1 MSEVSSAASAQHYI
15 HTTDARAD
23 ERTRVLKHEDT
34 FAVFD
39 RRGDIDGDG
48 RTEFGLFHKDTRFLS
63 RMTLQ
68 LGEDEPLKL
77 LSSAIRRDN
86 ALLAV
91 DLTNAD
97 VDREG
102 TVAIPQG
109 ALHVHRAQVLWE
121 TTCYTRI
128 RIHNYGDAPVH
139 FPVRLAFGADFADI
153 FEVRGETRTRRGHR
167 HAPHAAAEELVFVY
181 EGLDDRL
188 RRTHVRL
195 SSAPAALSDGTAA
208 YQVALEPK
216 AAVELEWTVA
226 CEMDAEGDPERME
239 RREASEGAP
248 LQYDPAAATATQAL
262 QSARQAEP
270 QLSTSNEQFDGWL
283 SRSLA
288 DLHMLQTETPHGVY
302 PYAGVPWFSTPFGR
316 DGILTAY
323 QCLWFSP
330 EVARGVLQC
339 LAALQAEATNDA
351 RDAEPGKIL
360 HETRAGEMAALG
372 EVPFD
377 RYYGSVD
384 VTPLFVMLAGAY
396 YRRTGD
402 RAAVQ
407 SLWPHVERALAWID
421 QHGDLDGDGFV
432 EYARRAEDGLVHQG
446 WKDSNDSVF
455 HADGRPAM
463 GPIAL
468 CEVQGY
474 VYAAKKAAAQMAHL
488 LGHTDR
494 ARTLKEE
501 ARQLAAQFAEAF
513 WCDDLSTYALALDGD
528 NQPCRVRTSNAAHCL
543 FSGIA
548 RPSHAHRTAE
558 TLLSGHSYTGWGLRT
573 VASTE
578 ARYNPMSYHNGS
590 VWPHDTALAAA
601 GLGRYGHREKAAQI
615 MAGLFE
621 ASQYVDLHRLPEL
634 FCGFSRRADEGPTL
648 YPQACVPQAWAAATP
663 LLCLRACLG
672 LEVNGIDNEVRFH
685 DPYLPPYLEQLRIED
700 LRVRDSHLTLLIT
713 RYEQDVGVRIAHR
726 EGTAKVAVLK

>member
-1 MSEVSSAASAQHYI
+1 MASAPPDVPAQHYI
-15 HTTDARAD
+15 HTTEARAD
-23 ERTRVLKHEDT
+23 ERTRVLKHDDT
-34 FAVFD
+34 FAVFNHF
-39 RRGDIDGDG
+39 GDIDGH
-48 RTEFGLFHKDTRFLS
+48 RQSEFGLFHRDTRFLS
-63 RMTLQ
+63 QMSMHLSDHQ
-68 LGEDEPLKL
+68 PLL
-77 LSSAIRRDN
+77 LLRSAIRKDN

-91 DLTNAD
+91 DLTNPD
-97 VDREG
+97 IDRAGE
-102 TVAIPQG
+102 VAIPRG
-109 ALHVHRAQVLWE
+109 TLHIHRAQVLWD
-121 TTCYTRI
+121 TTCYGKL
-128 RIHNYGDAPVH
+128 RIHNYGEAPVR
-139 FPVRLAFGADFADI
+139 FPLGLVFGADFADI
-153 FEVRGETRTRRGHR
+153 FEVRGETRARRGHR
-167 HAPHAAAEELVFVY
+167 HEPHAEADSLVFAY
-181 EGLDDRL
+181 EGLDDQL

-195 SSAPAALSDGTAA
+195 SSVPAALSDGTAE
-208 YQVALEPK
+208 YEVSLEPK
-216 AAVELEWTVA
+216 AAVELEWTVT
-226 CEMDAEGDPERME
+226 CEMQGEDPS
-239 RREASEGAP
+239 EATGHRGAGVP
-248 LQYDPAAATATQAL
+248 LRYDAAAEKATQAL

-323 QCLWFSP
+323 QCLWLSP
-330 EVARGVLQC
+330 GVARGVLQC
-339 LAALQAEATNDA
+339 LAALQAEATNDE

-396 YRRTGD
+396 YQRTGD
-402 RAAVQ
+402 RAFVQ
-407 SLWPHVERALAWID
+407 SLWPHIERALAWID
-421 QHGDLDGDGFV
+421 QYGDLDGDGFV
-432 EYARRAEDGLVHQG
+432 EYERRSEQGLVQQG

-455 HADGRPAM
+455 HADGSAAV

-474 VYAAKKAAAQMAHL
+474 VYAAKRRASQMAL
-488 LGHTDR
+488 TLGQTDR
-494 ARTLKEE
+494 ARALKGE
-501 ARQLAAQFAEAF
+501 ARQLAHQFAEAF
-513 WCDDLSTYALALDGD
+513 WCDGLSTYALALDGD
-528 NQPCRVRTSNAAHCL
+528 NRPCRVRTSNAAHCL

-548 RPSHAHRTAE
+548 RPSHARRTAE
-558 TLLSGHSYTGWGLRT
+558 TLLSGHSYTGWGIRT
-573 VASTE
+573 VAATE

-590 VWPHDTALAAA
+590 VWPHDNALAAA

-672 LEVNGIDNEVRFH
+672 LEVNGVDNEVRFH
-685 DPYLPPYLEQLRIED
+685 DPYLPPYLEQIRIED
-700 LRVRDSHLTLLIT
+700 LQVRDSRLTLLVT
-713 RYEQDVGVRIAHR
+713 RYEQDVGVRIARR